1 MTYGDLTGANGNVY
15 AVVNLISASIME
27 EQPLLGIFPTENLCP
42 LIYSLPSGV
51 VGGYV
56 YMYTNYDD
64 GSFPEISVRL
74 KLIETSCSPAAP
86 LTTLATTILF
96 GTMRVTKANFVLI
109 YAGFNAM
116 RLRGCFASQEFAFPF
131 FQTLVP
137 GNNGPNVGGFSN
149 PAVNAGPGIVNMVGK
164 PTAGLNPGL
173 GNVQG
178 GNPGLGGLQG
188 QLGITGN
195 PGGGSLQGQPVVGGF
210 PGSGNLQLGAGGVN
224 GKGIKGQ
231 KGQGPSNQQGN
242 GGVPGLGNLQG
253 ANPGQGQPG
262 FGGSS
267 SSGTPGLRGPGGI
280 VNMVGN
286 LDPVLGNL
294 QGQPGLVV
302 NPISQNQP
310 GLVINPGLGNLQNQP
325 GLFNPALG
333 NLQNQPGLFNPA
345 LGNFQNQPGLFNPG
359 PGNFQNQPGLFGPG
373 GPGGKGP
380 KGKGKGPKGF
390 ENFFNQPGF
399 VGNPGFIGQ
408 PGVGNVIGQP
418 GLGNVIGQPGLG
430 NVISQPGLGNVIGQ
444 PGLGNV
450 IGQPG
455 LGNGIGQPGVLNPG
469 QGVLTGQ
476 PGVIN
481 PGFGNVFNQ
490 PGFGGK
496 PGFPGQFNS
505 KGKGFN
511 NFNQF
516 PNQNLLNGQQNLLP
530 GNNFPVGAGGLV
542 GNGGNINGGLLNGG
556 NINGGIIN
564 GGNGGIVNG
573 GNINGN
579 PILFNGN
586 GQNFGEF
593 FPFLKGGPGKGKK
606 GGKMR
611 ATDFSTAV
619 PRPPQPKESIAK
631 DIIIANIPDL
641 THIGLVPSI
650 TSSKS
655 KIDGPKQSPAE
666 IDLPFGPAPGNFGSN
681 NDEKVKINAKEEKQK
696 KFLRS

>member
-42 LIYSLPSGV
+42 LIYSLPSGI

-74 KLIETSCSPAAP
+74 KLIETPCSPAAP

-131 FQTLVP
+131 FQTLFP

-149 PAVNAGPGIVNMVGK
+149 PSVNAGPGIVNMVGK

-188 QLGITGN
+188 Q
-195 PGGGSLQGQPVVGGF
+195 PVVGQ

-267 SSGTPGLRGPGGI
+267 SSGTPGGI

-302 NPISQNQP
+302 NPILQNQP
-310 GLVINPGLGNLQNQP
+310 GLVVNPGLGNLQNQP
-325 GLFNPALG
+325 GLFNPGLG
-333 NLQNQPGLFNPA
+333 Y
-345 LGNFQNQPGLFNPG
+345 FQNQPGLFNPG

-399 VGNPGFIGQ
+399 VGNPGFNNIIG
-408 PGVGNVIGQP
+408 
-418 GLGNVIGQPGLG
+418 
-430 NVISQPGLGNVIGQ
+430 QPGLGNVIGQ

-455 LGNGIGQPGVLNPG
+455 LGNVIGQPGLGNVI
-469 QGVLTGQ
+469 GQ
-476 PGVIN
+476 PGLGNIIGQPVIN
-481 PGFGNVFNQ
+481 PGFGKVFNQ

-496 PGFPGQFNS
+496 PGFPGQFKS

-511 NFNQF
+511 TFNHF
-516 PNQNLLNGQQNLLP
+516 PNQNLLNGQQNLIP

-542 GNGGNINGGLLNGG
+542 GIGG

-564 GGNGGIVNG
+564 GGNGGIMNG
-573 GNINGN
+573 GNVNGN

-606 GGKMR
+606 GGKVR

-619 PRPPQPKESIAK
+619 PRSPEPKESIAK

-655 KIDGPKQSPAE
+655 KIDVPKQSPVV
-666 IDLPFGPAPGNFGSN
+666 IDLPFGPGPGNFGSN

>member
-27 EQPLLGIFPTENLCP
+27 EQPLLGIFPTANLCP
-42 LIYSLPSGV
+42 LIYSLPSGI

-74 KLIETSCSPAAP
+74 KLIETPCSPAAP

-137 GNNGPNVGGFSN
+137 GNNGPNVGGFSD

-173 GNVQG
+173 GNVQS
-178 GNPGLGGLQG
+178 GNTGLGGLQG
-188 QLGITGN
+188 Q
-195 PGGGSLQGQPVVGGF
+195 PVLGGF
-210 PGSGNLQLGAGGVN
+210 PGSGNLPLGGGGVI

-286 LDPVLGNL
+286 LDPV
-294 QGQPGLVV
+294 QPGLVV
-302 NPISQNQP
+302 NPILQNQP
-310 GLVINPGLGNLQNQP
+310 GLVVNPGLGNLQNQPGLVVNPGLGNLQNQP
-325 GLFNPALG
+325 GLFNPG
-333 NLQNQPGLFNPA
+333 P
-345 LGNFQNQPGLFNPG
+345 GNFQNQPGLFNPG

-399 VGNPGFIGQ
+399 VGNSGFNNIIG
-408 PGVGNVIGQP
+408 
-418 GLGNVIGQPGLG
+418 
-430 NVISQPGLGNVIGQ
+430 QPGLGNVIGQ

-455 LGNGIGQPGVLNPG
+455 LGNIIGQPGVLNPG
-469 QGVLTGQ
+469 QGLLTGQ

-481 PGFGNVFNQ
+481 PGLGNVFNQ

-516 PNQNLLNGQQNLLP
+516 PNQNLLNGQQNLIP

-542 GNGGNINGGLLNGG
+542 GIGG

-564 GGNGGIVNG
+564 GGNGGILNG
-573 GNINGN
+573 GNVNGN
-579 PILFNGN
+579 PTLFNGN

-593 FPFLKGGPGKGKK
+593 FPFPKGGPGKGKK

-611 ATDFSTAV
+611 ATEIAAV
-619 PRPPQPKESIAK
+619 PRPLEAKESIAK
-631 DIIIANIPDL
+631 DIIIANILDL

-655 KIDGPKQSPAE
+655 KIDGPKQSPVV
-666 IDLPFGPAPGNFGSN
+666 IDLPFGPGPGNFGSN
-681 NDEKVKINAKEEKQK
+681 DDEKVKINAKAEKQK